1 MTNPEQMLFRSAFIA
16 AITILIGAI
25 VAAPAHADDQAS
37 IADLNARGVPQLIP
51 PAREI
56 GGGYQ
61 VCGMMRN
68 GMSPEVAAQQFGMLN
83 QWGPAIVDA
92 AQHDLCPDTLH

>member
-1 MTNPEQMLFRSAFIA
+1 MLFHAAFIA
-16 AITILIGAI
+16 PVIVAVGVV
-25 VAAPAHADDQAS
+25 VAAPAGADDQAF

-83 QWGPAIVDA
+83 QWGPTIVDA